1 MTRPTSSRHARIGAL
16 AALALAA
23 ALAGACAKHSRPEMV
38 LGPPETFD
46 WVSQP
51 IEFSPPPPKWER
63 QGYNEGGQLGVFF
76 THRGSVG
83 ERMFVAV
90 YRRLAERNPR
100 DSVNALL
107 ERFDS
112 LDPDAFRRAIGDAR
126 ATTDNPLSEDE
137 ARMARI
143 VNEDLDRAAAAYF
156 AGRPDE
162 ARWAIESALRAAEAY
177 EPDPEALLERIRF
190 RREDRQQPERYGAV
204 SESLITVDGRQ
215 ALMLDYG
222 FRGDSDS
229 LECREVYVIVS
240 GAPFHASYMGL
251 EKNRPLFDRVVASI
265 RFPERRA
272 P

>member
-1 MTRPTSSRHARIGAL
+1 MKHRMAAYARRALPAL
-16 AALALAA
+16 AFAIAA
-23 ALAGACAKHSRPEMV
+23 ALASGCAREKPAA
-38 LGPPETFD
+38 LGPPETFH
-46 WVSQP
+46 WVHQP
-51 IEFSPPPPKWER
+51 VSFSPPPPQWER

-90 YRRLAERNPR
+90 HRRLAERDSR
-100 DSVNALL
+100 DSLNAML

-112 LDPDAFRRAIGDAR
+112 LDPDAFRRAIGHAR
-126 ATTDNPLSEDE
+126 APTDNPLSEDE

-229 LECREVYVIVS
+229 LECREVYVIVN

-265 RFPERRA
+265 RFPQRRT